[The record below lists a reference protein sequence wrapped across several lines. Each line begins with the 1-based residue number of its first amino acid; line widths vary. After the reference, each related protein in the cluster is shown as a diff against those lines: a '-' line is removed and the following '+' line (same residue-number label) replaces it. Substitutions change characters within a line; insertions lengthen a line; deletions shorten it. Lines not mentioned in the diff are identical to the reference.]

1 MRGST
6 VLYFLSS
13 LLALTLCLAPY
24 QTGSQDTDWRAIF
37 RLADS
42 LQAERRFD
50 EALSL
55 WVQAEASSRNS
66 PDSVR
71 EMLRFRVLYANGLIY
86 NYEKEGI
93 PFFEKA
99 YPHLSKSGLDSSR
112 QATFLNTY
120 YHFLGYNGKWREAL
134 PIAAHCKLLR
144 ENTTEDPPL
153 DYISVLHDLAYIH
166 NKIGNYPQA
175 IENYK
180 ISIELYIRYK
190 GLVDHDVALG
200 YNNLAFNYGQMGMAN
215 KEYEAYR
222 QAAAIWEKAELKD
235 RSYLGTVYG
244 NLIRWQMEYGDVE
257 EAGSLLARIR
267 ELESQKDK
275 DWGSVNRL
283 IENKRDDANLRLRMN
298 LWNKS
303 IRLYARKQEFDR
315 AYAYLDSIRV
325 LLSRV
330 GIKLSDG
337 HIEYLEG
344 AYTDIGSEYS
354 EIGKDSIAIRLF
366 EKALALKRTHGYQNP
381 MVHTHAKLAKSLM
394 RTGSHSK
401 AGEHIGLALEKT
413 RSKADLPLFH
423 ILAAQIGEK
432 NEAMPVVRRHISQML
447 AGLTG
452 SEPLGETP
460 LDIRPENFGGKVTRN
475 YIASLSSAG
484 HLYLGFYRS
493 SSNPID
499 LKIARHLFGLAS
511 AMLGEY
517 YLGGPYT
524 ETLAD
529 LLSAIDHGALQ
540 CQLLE
545 PDLKQQTGELP
556 ELISS
561 LEGRRSRHSWKKFL
575 KNIPDGSL
583 HVPDSLIAMQEE
595 HQKMIV
601 HYKSQLFQFEVD
613 STVNDPEKDRI
624 TAAIHRHQTELKRIE
639 EDVLSTQPVY
649 DQLSRG
655 KINITELQ
663 KMLKGRSMLRYIMT
677 DSAAYLLHVHPKKLQ
692 LYSLGPSLLISEKVE
707 DAIRKLRDRSDDYYS
722 AARLLYAVLLPEPVR
737 DHLESQLVI
746 VPEGILNYL
755 PFEALSSSD
764 DPEGFLLKTHTP
776 SYATSIP
783 LWLTQEKMSVRP
795 GLTFAAFAPHY
806 PSPMTRDGKRGEN
819 LPALPGAMREASVFS
834 GLFKGDVHQGD
845 SIIKSSF
852 REKAPRYRLL
862 HLAMHATMDELNG
875 EQSHFV
881 FPDSSRLYGYEL
893 YGMKLNADLAVLSAC
908 NTGQGPIRKGEG
920 VQSLARAFTSAGVPS
935 IVMGLWQLPDRTTSS
950 IIAGF
955 YRELH
960 GNASKH
966 IALATAKRDYLKQNE
981 SDTGLLHPYYWAGL
995 VVSGNTGPLVE
1006 DSNRRLWIFLFF
1018 TLAAGGW
1025 CLVRIYLKS
1034 SNISSLKG

>member
-1 MRGST
+1 MRNST
-6 VLYFLSS
+6 ILYFLSS
-13 LLALTLCLAPY
+13 LLALALCLAPY
-24 QTGSQDTDWRAIF
+24 QTDSQNADWRVIY
-37 RLADS
+37 RQADS
-42 LQAERRFD
+42 LQTQRRFD
-50 EALSL
+50 EALPL
-55 WVQAEASSRNS
+55 WVKAEASSRS
-66 PDSVR
+66 APDSVR

-99 YPHLSKSGLDSSR
+99 YPHLPKSGLDSSS

-120 YHFLGYNGKWREAL
+120 YHFLGYNDRWREAL
-134 PIAAHCKLLR
+134 PIAAHCKLMR
-144 ENTTEDPPL
+144 EHTTEDPPL

-180 ISIELYIRYK
+180 VSIELYIRYK
-190 GLVDHDVALG
+190 GLIDHDVALG

-215 KEYEAYR
+215 KEYEAYGR
-222 QAAAIWEKAELKD
+222 AAAIWEKAELKD

-275 DWGSVNRL
+275 DWGAVNRL

-315 AYAYLDSIRV
+315 AYACLDSIRI
-325 LLSRV
+325 LLSRTGGKV
-330 GIKLSDG
+330 SDG
-337 HIEYLEG
+337 HLEYLES
-344 AYTDIGSEYS
+344 AYADIGSEYS
-354 EIGKDSIAIRLF
+354 AVGKDSVAIRFF
-366 EKALALKRTHGYQNP
+366 EKALALKHTHGYQYP

-394 RTGSHSK
+394 QTGAYSS
-401 AGEHIGLALEKT
+401 AGEHIGLALALGKT
-413 RSKADLPLFH
+413 DMPMFH
-423 ILAAQIGEK
+423 ILAAQIAEK
-432 NEAMPVVRRHISQML
+432 NEAMPVVRHHISQML

-452 SEPLGETP
+452 SERLGETP
-460 LDIRPENFGGKVTRN
+460 LDIRLENFGGKVTRN

-493 SSNPID
+493 SSNHID

-545 PDLKQQTGELP
+545 PDLKQQTDQLP

-561 LEGRRSRHSWKKFL
+561 LEGRRSRHSWKRFL
-575 KNIPDGSL
+575 KNIPEGSL

-601 HYKSQLFQFEVD
+601 HYKSQLFGFEGD
-613 STVNDPEKDRI
+613 STGNDSEKDRI
-624 TAAIHRHQTELKRIE
+624 TAAIHRHQTALGKIE
-639 EDVLSTQPVY
+639 DDVLPAQPAY
-649 DQLSRG
+649 YQLSRG
-655 KINITELQ
+655 ELNIAELQ
-663 KMLKGRSMLRYIMT
+663 KMLKGRSMLRYIMA

-692 LYSLGPSLLISEKVE
+692 LYSLGSTLALSEKIE
-707 DAIRKLRDRSDDYYS
+707 DAIRKLRNRNDDYYK
-722 AARLLYAVLLPEPVR
+722 AARLLYALLLPEPVR
-737 DHLESQLVI
+737 EHLESQLVI
-746 VPEGILNYL
+746 IPEGILNYL
-755 PFEALSSSD
+755 PFEALSSSLGPD
-764 DPEGFLLKTHTP
+764 GFLLNTHSS
-776 SYATSIP
+776 SYAISVP
-783 LWLTQEKMSVRP
+783 LWLAQEKTPARS

-806 PSPMTRDGKRGEN
+806 PSPMTQDGKRGGN
-819 LPALPGAMREASVFS
+819 LPALPGAVREASLLS
-834 GLFKGDVHQGD
+834 GLFNGDVHQGD
-845 SIIKSSF
+845 SIVKSTF
-852 REKAPRYRLL
+852 EERAPRYRLL
-862 HLAMHATMDELNG
+862 HLAMHATMDEQNG
-875 EQSHFV
+875 EQSYFV
-881 FPDSSRLYGYEL
+881 FPDGSRLYGYEL

-908 NTGQGPIRKGEG
+908 NTGQGPIEKGEG
-920 VQSLARAFTSAGVPS
+920 VQSLAKAFTSAGIPS

-950 IIAGF
+950 IVTKF

-960 GNASKH
+960 GNAPKP
-966 IALATAKRDYLKQNE
+966 IALAAAKRDYLKQNA
-981 SDTGLLHPYYWAGL
+981 SDPGLLHPYYWAGL
-995 VVSGNTGPLVE
+995 VVSGNTRPLVE
-1006 DSNRRLWIFLFF
+1006 NNNRWLGLFLFF
-1018 TLAAGGW
+1018 ALTGGGW
-1025 CLVRIYLKS
+1025 YLVRKRKPS
-1034 SNISSLKG
+1034 GAFDQV